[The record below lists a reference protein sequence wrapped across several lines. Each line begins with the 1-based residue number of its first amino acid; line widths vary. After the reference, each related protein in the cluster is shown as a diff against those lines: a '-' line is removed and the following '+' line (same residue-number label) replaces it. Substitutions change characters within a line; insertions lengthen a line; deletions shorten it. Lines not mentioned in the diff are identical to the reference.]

1 MTDPNFAPSFSAP
14 LFSAPVARNE
24 ALWATGLDA
33 YPTSTGDALSA
44 AWDRTLRF
52 NPTASIGRWL
62 GRQYP
67 DWPGSSFVDA
77 EGRPIAD
84 PQPQP
89 VERLSAEEA
98 NARFGLDGQLKFDDG
113 VPLPV
118 AEELAALKREELR
131 QADIAKRSPG
141 GFVQGAGELA
151 VGFAGSAIDP
161 LNIASAFIPVVG
173 QARYAAWAATSG
185 LGGVTR
191 ARFAKGAI
199 EGAVGA
205 VAIEPIVYG
214 VAQAEQA
221 DYTALDSFLN
231 VAFGTALGGG
241 LHVGAGWLGDRFGGR
256 AIEERELQ
264 LRGAVADL
272 VDKGTVT
279 PQTAKALAARLG
291 AAYDSVRADPNG
303 DPREVLA
310 ALDARE
316 MGELLVK
323 RGAFENVNALEFSR
337 QGYGLVKVI
346 WSHGEKSGERPAY
359 RVARDD
365 VTDLAR
371 VVQAFE
377 PIPEPGGATGKSA
390 TWVVER
396 ADPETGALRKLV
408 YGTTRFAGP
417 DGTMETGRTLVTIYV
432 EDGRRGS
439 KPLSRQK
446 SEGLKSELPQSNLA
460 QQNQTP
466 GAGDAAIPKG
476 LLQSDTGP
484 ALPRATDGATSPAAQ
499 LVANSAVAAKPAPV
513 TPPPVVP
520 YVAVPK
526 SGQRLA
532 AFVRSWGGIKNEGQ
546 EVAALMGRVNGRP
559 GLIDNASGMS
569 IDDMARHAWEAGYF
583 QSRADRP
590 TVAEFL
596 DLLDRDLN
604 GKAVYR
610 ADDVSGFDRDAAIQ
624 INDEID
630 RLSAEF
636 DVPVEGKTYAEF
648 FDAVGE
654 RMTFEDAASRAVA
667 LADDIAA
674 DYARLDAERQAFL
687 ETRWDTWLP
696 DIWGEPR
703 DLGAMERDYA
713 AEFEKTARSEQG
725 IDRRAAGAGG
735 TGSAVEPAPGL
746 RENPQPGA
754 DGARAAGDRPQQSD
768 AGKIDAELDDPAL
781 DLADA
786 DLASAVARSQADL
799 DALIAAGLVRA
810 DDPEILMAADLAA
823 RAEADARGRDAA
835 AFCMGRS
842 Q

>member
-44 AWDRTLRF
+44 AWERTLRF
-52 NPTASIGRWL
+52 NPTASLGRWL

-173 QARYAAWAATSG
+173 QARYAAWAAN
-185 LGGVTR
+185 GVAR

-272 VDKGTVT
+272 VDKGAVT

-291 AAYDSVRADPNG
+291 AAYDSVRAEPNG

-310 ALDARE
+310 ALDASE

-396 ADPETGALRKLV
+396 ADPETGALRKIV

-439 KPLSRQK
+439 KPLSRP
-446 SEGLKSELPQSNLA
+446 KSELPQSNLA
-460 QQNQTP
+460 A
-466 GAGDAAIPKG
+466 GAGDVAIPKG

-484 ALPRATDGATSPAAQ
+484 ALPRATDGAASPAAQ
-499 LVANSAVAAKPAPV
+499 LVANAEVAAKPAPV
-513 TPPPVVP
+513 TP

-559 GLIDNASGMS
+559 GLIDNANGMS

-654 RMTFEDAASRAVA
+654 RMTLEEATARAAA

-713 AEFEKTARSEQG
+713 AEFEKTAGSEQG
-725 IDRRAAGAGG
+725 FDRRAARAGG
-735 TGSAVEPAPGL
+735 TGSAFEPARGL
-746 RENPQPGA
+746 REDPQPGA
-754 DGARAAGDRPQQSD
+754 DGARAAGDRPQQID
-768 AGKIDAELDDPAL
+768 ARQIDAELDDPTL

-835 AFCMGRS
+835 AFCSGRNA
-842 Q
+842 

>member
-1 MTDPNFAPSFSAP
+1 MTDPANFAAP
-14 LFSAPVARNE
+14 LLSAPVARNE

-173 QARYAAWAATSG
+173 QARYAAWAAN
-185 LGGVTR
+185 GVAR

-272 VDKGTVT
+272 VDKGTVASDLAKT
-279 PQTAKALAARLG
+279 LEARIAGDELPPAVPAGMQPPLAERLRSAWGAALGKDAPQARLDLEPVTPAAAEKLGALFRDAGLPFDAAGFRHVVEYDNIRHIFKGHGVAGQERLRGQRPVTAEEFARLPEVLQAPDDVRIGDPVKG
-291 AAYDSVRADPNG
+291 AAATIVFEKKIDGRYFVVEDVRAG
-303 DPREVLA
+303 KRTLA
-310 ALDARE
+310 VKTMYVVAEKPASDA
-316 MGELLVK
+316 
-323 RGAFENVNALEFSR
+323 
-337 QGYGLVKVI
+337 
-346 WSHGEKSGERPAY
+346 
-359 RVARDD
+359 
-365 VTDLAR
+365 
-371 VVQAFE
+371 
-377 PIPEPGGATGKSA
+377 GGAAAAKRPMTGSA
-390 TWVVER
+390 EPPRPNVRNEIAA
-396 ADPETGALRKLV
+396 AD
-408 YGTTRFAGP
+408 
-417 DGTMETGRTLVTIYV
+417 
-432 EDGRRGS
+432 
-439 KPLSRQK
+439 
-446 SEGLKSELPQSNLA
+446 
-460 QQNQTP
+460 
-466 GAGDAAIPKG
+466 GDAAIPKG

-484 ALPRATDGATSPAAQ
+484 ALPRATDGAATPAAQ
-499 LVANSAVAAKPAPV
+499 VLPQKPVDGKPVDAAPLEARPGD
-513 TPPPVVP
+513 
-520 YVAVPK
+520 A
-526 SGQRLA
+526 G
-532 AFVRSWGGIKNEGQ
+532 KND
-546 EVAALMGRVNGRP
+546 A
-559 GLIDNASGMS
+559 GLIDPN
-569 IDDMARHAWEAGYF
+569 
-583 QSRADRP
+583 
-590 TVAEFL
+590 
-596 DLLDRDLN
+596 
-604 GKAVYR
+604 
-610 ADDVSGFDRDAAIQ
+610 
-624 INDEID
+624 
-630 RLSAEF
+630 
-636 DVPVEGKTYAEF
+636 
-648 FDAVGE
+648 
-654 RMTFEDAASRAVA
+654 
-667 LADDIAA
+667 
-674 DYARLDAERQAFL
+674 
-687 ETRWDTWLP
+687 
-696 DIWGEPR
+696 
-703 DLGAMERDYA
+703 LGAA
-713 AEFEKTARSEQG
+713 
-725 IDRRAAGAGG
+725 
-735 TGSAVEPAPGL
+735 
-746 RENPQPGA
+746 
-754 DGARAAGDRPQQSD
+754 
-768 AGKIDAELDDPAL
+768 
-781 DLADA
+781 LADA

-799 DALIAAGLVRA
+799 DALIAGGLVRA

-823 RAEADARGRDAA
+823 RGETDARAHDAA
-835 AFCMGRS
+835 AFCLGRNA
-842 Q
+842 